1 MTEDILRG
9 QAISFADKIDS
20 SVSARSALIYF
31 AEELS
36 RRFYLVSKNDA
47 DRLYQGYNDF
57 QGGWSSN
64 ADFVS
69 DLEKLIPEL
78 TEE

>member
-1 MTEDILRG
+1 MTEDILRS

-20 SVSARSALIYF
+20 SVSAKSALIYF

-36 RRFYLVSKNDA
+36 RRFYIVPKNDA
-47 DRLYQGYNDF
+47 DRLYQGYNGYPD
-57 QGGWSSN
+57 GWSENS
-64 ADFVS
+64 DFIS
-69 DLEKLIPEL
+69 DLERLIPEL

>member
-1 MTEDILRG
+1 MTDDVLRS
-9 QAISFADKIDS
+9 QAISLADKIDS

-36 RRFYLVSKNDA
+36 RRFYLVQKDDA
-47 DRLYQGYNDF
+47 DRLYQGYSDF

-69 DLEKLIPEL
+69 DLESLIPEL

>member
-1 MTEDILRG
+1 MTEDILRS
-9 QAISFADKIDS
+9 QAISVADKIDS
-20 SVSARSALIYF
+20 SVSPRSALIYF

-36 RRFYLVSKNDA
+36 RRFYLVSKDYA
-47 DRLYQGYNDF
+47 DRLYQNYDDF

-69 DLEKLIPEL
+69 DLERLIPEL